1 MSSFFQE
8 TCKILGIHT
17 TRASSYH
24 PKSNG
29 TIELWHRS
37 LHAGLS
43 HYLNAFNSNRNTLV
57 PLFLMAYHAT
67 PNTVTGY
74 SRYYFLQCRE
84 MTLRNNDNL
93 KARVAKEN
101 PKQVAD

>member
-1 MSSFFQE
+1 MSSFFQK
-8 TCKILGIHT
+8 TCKILGILT
-17 TRASSYH
+17 IRTSTYH
-24 PKSNG
+24 PESNG
-29 TIELWHRS
+29 TIELWHHS

-43 HYLNAFNSNRNTLV
+43 HYVNAFNSKRNTLV

-67 PNTVTGY
+67 ANTVTGY
-74 SRYYFLQCRE
+74 SRYYFLHGRE
-84 MTLRNNDNL
+84 MTLRNSDNL